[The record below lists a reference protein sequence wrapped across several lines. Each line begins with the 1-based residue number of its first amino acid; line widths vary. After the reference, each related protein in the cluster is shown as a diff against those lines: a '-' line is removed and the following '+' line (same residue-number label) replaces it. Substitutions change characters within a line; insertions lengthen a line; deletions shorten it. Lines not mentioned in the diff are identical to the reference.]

1 MSATGTVAVTV
12 VIAARN
18 EAANLEAC
26 IDSVRWAREIL
37 VVENDS
43 TDDTVG
49 VARATG
55 ATVFSNPFKTIGKQ
69 RNAAIERAAC
79 DWILV
84 VDADERASPELGLEI
99 GSVIGSNAR
108 DAYRIPRRNFFLGT
122 EVRHGG
128 WEHDQPVRLFRSRFR
143 YNESRVHEHV
153 DVSGEPGVLAATL
166 THEPY
171 ASIDNY
177 IEKLERYSRWWAED
191 RYERGKRTSAGS
203 VWIRSRLR
211 FASMYLLK
219 LGFLD
224 GETGVV
230 LASLASTSV
239 LAKYARLWELQQR
252 DQNDG
257 ANSRR

>member
-1 MSATGTVAVTV
+1 MSATDTVAVTV

-26 IDSVRWAREIL
+26 IDSVRWAKEIL

-43 TDDTVG
+43 TDDTVA
-49 VARATG
+49 VARAAG
-55 ATVFSNPFKTIGKQ
+55 ATVFSNPFATIGKQ
-69 RNAAIERAAC
+69 RNAAIERATC
-79 DWILV
+79 EWILV
-84 VDADERASPELGLEI
+84 IDADERGSRELGSEI
-99 GSVIGSNAR
+99 QSVVRRNEREAH
-108 DAYRIPRRNFFLGT
+108 RIPRRNFFLGS

-128 WEHDQPVRLFRSRFR
+128 WEHDQPVRLFRSSLR

-153 DVSGEPGVLAATL
+153 DVTGEPGLLTATL

-171 ASIDNY
+171 ASIDSY
-177 IEKLERYSRWWAED
+177 LEKLERYSGWWAED

-203 VWIRSRLR
+203 IWIRSRLR
-211 FASMYLLK
+211 FASMYLVK

-239 LAKYARLWELQQR
+239 MTKYARLWELQQR
-252 DQNDG
+252 D
-257 ANSRR
+257 RK